1 VFVTFGD
8 PMVCDPVADVGG
20 GVLVLI
26 GVRSEAWRE
35 LVRDMLRRSFVA
47 SRSLSSRSATSFSR
61 VETFTGLWILVG

>member
-1 VFVTFGD
+1 MPVTFGD
-8 PMVCDPVADVGG
+8 PIVCKTVADAGG

-35 LVRDMLRRSFVA
+35 LVRDMIERSFVA

-61 VETFTGLWILVG
+61 VETSTGL